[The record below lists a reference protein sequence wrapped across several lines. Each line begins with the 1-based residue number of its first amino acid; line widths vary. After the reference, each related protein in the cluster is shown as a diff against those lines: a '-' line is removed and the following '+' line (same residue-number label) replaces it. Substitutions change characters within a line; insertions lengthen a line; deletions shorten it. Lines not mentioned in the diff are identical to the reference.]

1 MSNGTDEMGQWLWR
15 KPDGDGKVVV
25 REQDGMGHWLS
36 RDPGWDWI
44 SKEPVF
50 AMETRWDG
58 TVVVRGT

>member
-1 MSNGTDEMGQWLWR
+1 M
-15 KPDGDGKVVV
+15 VV